1 MLQVTSK
8 HRVFLAVQAI
18 DFRRGIDG
26 IAALCRNQLQHDP
39 MTGHLFIFR
48 NRKTTS
54 IKVLAYDSQG
64 YWLCQKRLSRG
75 SFTCWPKSSYT
86 VVSMNAAQLHL
97 LLYNGDPTAIPA
109 DNAQWQSITDDD
121 DLT

>member
-1 MLQVTSK
+1 MLQITPK
-8 HRVFLAVQAI
+8 HRVFLAVQSI
-18 DFRRGIDG
+18 DFRAGIDG

-48 NRKTTS
+48 NRKSTS
-54 IKVLAYDSQG
+54 IKVLVYDGQG
-64 YWLCQKRLSRG
+64 FWLCQKRLSRG
-75 SFTCWPKSSYT
+75 AFTCWPNSAYA

-97 LLYNGDPTAIPA
+97 LLYNGDSTAIA
-109 DNAQWQSITDDD
+109 TNNAQWQSIVDD